1 MALGEP
7 KLFIICIF
15 PNPRIGF
22 FVGNEESTGM
32 LVHSAWIR
40 NWHNQLFH
48 EFRCPQKLFAASRV
62 DYCTEQPAPW
72 HIREKGEWSWNLF
85 TVQRWAQS
93 HHKKCWR
100 IYRFSRTGPVCW
112 HIRSECCCIFA
123 WFSILVNTGRKSSQ
137 TNLRKCTG
145 SAGRGRRA
153 DVSAPLLGQLL
164 FAQQRESVELGPTH
178 CSTFVT
184 ASLSCVVYC
193 ELCTFQHCSSLR
205 VRKVRWLVL
214 WHRGRTAELRGFS
227 ESLHISRCS

>member
-40 NWHNQLFH
+40 NWHYQLFH
-48 EFRCPQKLFAASRV
+48 EFRCPQKLFAVSRM

-93 HHKKCWR
+93 RLVITKNVGE
-100 IYRFSRTGPVCW
+100 FTGSAGRGLCADVSDQSVAVLLHDFPFWYYQV
-112 HIRSECCCIFA
+112 
-123 WFSILVNTGRKSSQ
+123 LNTGRKSSQ

-164 FAQQRESVELGPTH
+164 FAQQRERVELAPT
-178 CSTFVT
+178 
-184 ASLSCVVYC
+184 
-193 ELCTFQHCSSLR
+193 
-205 VRKVRWLVL
+205 
-214 WHRGRTAELRGFS
+214 
-227 ESLHISRCS
+227 